1 MSKAISAKNF
11 SLIALFCAIAPGS
24 QLARGQEYPAKP
36 IRVLVNE
43 IGGGADVTAR
53 LVGQGLSTGL
63 GQPVIIDNRGSR
75 LVGPVGA
82 KSAPDGYTL
91 IVGTSTFLLGPLLEK
106 TTYDPVKDFAPI
118 SILTKAPNVLIVHP
132 SLPVKSVKELL
143 ALARAKPKQLNYAS
157 GSTGS
162 SAHLAAELFNSMAK
176 VDIVRINYRG
186 TGQAL
191 TDVMSGQVQMMITA
205 PGSAAPLIKSGR
217 VRALGVTSSEPTK
230 LMPGVPTV
238 AASLP
243 GYEFT
248 NKAGMLAPAGT
259 PPAIVQRLS
268 QEIVRVL
275 AQPDAKEKLL
285 GIGVDAGGSTPEE
298 FLATMKTDLARI
310 GKLIKDAGITAE

>member
-1 MSKAISAKNF
+1 MSKAISAKNL
-11 SLIALFCAIAPGS
+11 SLIALLCAIAPGS
-24 QLARGQEYPAKP
+24 QLALGQEYPAKP
-36 IRVLVNE
+36 IRLLVNE

-53 LVGQGLSTGL
+53 LVGQGLSAGL

-191 TDVMSGQVQMMITA
+191 TDVMSGQVQMMIAA
-205 PGSAAPLIKSGR
+205 PGSAAPLMKSGR
-217 VRALGVTSSEPTK
+217 LRAIGVTSSEPTK

-298 FLATMKTDLARI
+298 FLAIMKTDLTRI

>member
-24 QLARGQEYPAKP
+24 QVAHGQEYPSKP
-36 IRVLVNE
+36 IRVLANE

-53 LVGQGLSTGL
+53 LVAQGISTGL
-63 GQPVIIDNRGSR
+63 GQPVIVDNRGSR
-75 LVGPVGA
+75 FVGPVGA

-91 IVGTSTFLLGPLLEK
+91 ILGTSTFLLGPLLEK
-106 TTYDPVKDFAPI
+106 TAYDPVKDFAPV
-118 SILTKAPNVLIVHP
+118 SLLTRAPNVLIVHP

-191 TDVMSGQVQMMITA
+191 TDVMSGQVQMMIAA
-205 PGSAAPLIKSGR
+205 PGSAAPLMKSGR
-217 VRALGVTSSEPTK
+217 LRAIGVTSSEPTK

-298 FLATMKTDLARI
+298 FLAIMKTDLTRI